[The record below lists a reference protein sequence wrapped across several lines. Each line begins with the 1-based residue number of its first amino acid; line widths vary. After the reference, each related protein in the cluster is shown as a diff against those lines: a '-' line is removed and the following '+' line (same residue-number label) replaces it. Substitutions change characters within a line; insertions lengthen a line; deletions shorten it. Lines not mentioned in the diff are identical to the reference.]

1 MTTNQSNAIIKN
13 PNTKKAVAT
22 LKRYAKAEAALKSLE
37 KEAKAANEELKQAMI
52 DANVP
57 RIEFDPE
64 LSGIKGYITLAER
77 TNYKVTDIDE
87 LDDQFKSLSADTAKI
102 KAQHTLT
109 GELPAGVET
118 SKTQYITKKIELV
131 EG

>member
-1 MTTNQSNAIIKN
+1 MTTNQSAAIIKN
-13 PNTKKAVAT
+13 PNTKKAVAA
-22 LKRYAKAEAALKSLE
+22 LKRYAKAEAQLKAL
-37 KEAKAANEELKQAMI
+37 AKGAEQATAELKQAMI

-64 LSGIKGYITLAER
+64 LSGIKGYITLATR
-77 TNYKVTDIDE
+77 KNYKVTDIDE
-87 LDDQFKSLSADTAKI
+87 LDDQFKSLKADTDKI

-118 SKTQYITKKIELV
+118 SETQYITKKIELV
-131 EG
+131 ED

>member
-13 PNTKKAVAT
+13 PNTKKAVAI
-22 LKRYAKAEAALKSLE
+22 LKRYAKAEAQLKALE
-37 KEAKAANEELKQAMI
+37 KDAKAANEDIKQAMI
-52 DANVP
+52 DQGVE

-64 LSGIKGYITLAER
+64 LTGISGYITLATR
-77 TNYKVTDIDE
+77 KNYKVTDIDE
-87 LDDQFKSLSADTAKI
+87 LDDQFKKLTADTDKI

-118 SKTQYITKKIELV
+118 SETQYITKKIKLED
-131 EG
+131 

>member
-1 MTTNQSNAIIKN
+1 MTANQSTQLVKN
-13 PNTKKAVAT
+13 PNTKKAVAA
-22 LKRYAKAEAALKSLE
+22 LRKYAKLETQLKAAEEAA
-37 KEAKAANEELKQAMI
+37 KEATETIKQAMI

-57 RIEFDPE
+57 KIEFDPE
-64 LSGIKGYITLAER
+64 LTGIKGYITLAER

-87 LDDQFKSLSADTAKI
+87 LDDKFKKMTVDTTKV

-118 SKTQYITKKIELV
+118 STTQYITKKIEVV
-131 EG
+131 E

>member
-1 MTTNQSNAIIKN
+1 MTQNQSNSLVKN

-22 LKRYAKAEAALKSLE
+22 LKRYAKAEATLKSLE
-37 KEAKAANEELKQAMI
+37 KEAKAANEEIKQAMI
-52 DANVP
+52 DQGVE

-64 LSGIKGYITLAER
+64 LTGISGYITLATR
-77 TNYKVTDIDE
+77 KNYKVTDIDE
-87 LDDQFKSLSADTAKI
+87 LDDQFKSLKADTDKI

-118 SKTQYITKKIELV
+118 SETQYITKKITLED
-131 EG
+131 

>member
-13 PNTKKAVAT
+13 PNTKKAVAI
-22 LKRYAKAEAALKSLE
+22 LKKYAKAEAQLKALE
-37 KEAKAANEELKQAMI
+37 KEAKAANEDIKQAMI
-52 DANVP
+52 DQGVE

-64 LSGIKGYITLAER
+64 LTGISGYITLATR
-77 TNYKVTDIDE
+77 TNYKVLDPEE
-87 LDDQFKSLSADTAKI
+87 LDDQFKTLSPDTAKI

-118 SKTQYITKKIELV
+118 SETQYITKKIKLED
-131 EG
+131 